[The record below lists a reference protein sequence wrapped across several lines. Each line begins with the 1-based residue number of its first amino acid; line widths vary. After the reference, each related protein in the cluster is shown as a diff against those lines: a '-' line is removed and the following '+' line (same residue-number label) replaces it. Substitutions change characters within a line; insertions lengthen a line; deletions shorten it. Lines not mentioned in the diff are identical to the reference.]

1 MTEKNIVVTSGRP
14 MNPGGG
20 GGGMGMGSWLSGYT
34 YAHISGPDPAQRQ
47 AFTSVHRYEFNAR
60 KRIVAAY
67 EKSLQALPKTVTDE
81 VARLES
87 ELLAPTKNPV
97 DSFARIKSIL
107 QSLYNQAIAW
117 RDVEKKLSLAYNGA
131 EPTTVNVPYHPA
143 YSTSYARGEGG
154 YGAMVQLWMKSH
166 EAHYQAIDNG
176 SNGEVSFRTNSPGS
190 CCANGSYQESEHIHA
205 SSIN

>member
-14 MNPGGG
+14 MNPGGGGGG

-47 AFTSVHRYEFNAR
+47 AFTSVHRYESNAR

-87 ELLAPTKNPV
+87 ELLAPTKAQLIALREL
-97 DSFARIKSIL
+97 SLSYRTSIIR
-107 QSLYNQAIAW
+107 QSLGVMLKRNYRW
-117 RDVEKKLSLAYNGA
+117 L
-131 EPTTVNVPYHPA
+131 TTVQNLLLVTYPTILRIAPVTLA
-143 YSTSYARGEGG
+143 VKVVTEPWS
-154 YGAMVQLWMKSH
+154 
-166 EAHYQAIDNG
+166 
-176 SNGEVSFRTNSPGS
+176 S
-190 CCANGSYQESEHIHA
+190 CG
-205 SSIN
+205 